1 MLHFTYEPEP
11 SKTELMQG
19 DVISRTPEIDELLKE
34 VHPHFYKNQENL
46 LFIVLTQSCDL
57 ALRKAGEPCKSPYI
71 TIAPVRSL
79 DFVVQRHL
87 AQQSGLNLEAE
98 ILVLSAKAKGKA
110 TEFLTRVFNN
120 NEAGYFYLDSED
132 TEDTE
137 LPCDCVAFLNL
148 SIAIKAEKHYQKC
161 LGAKITQLNGTF
173 QAKLGWLVGH
183 MYSRVGT
190 DDIPREQI
198 AEKLKSALKDVALC
212 IEDQKVTALEKAFA
226 EFKQA
231 NPGVKMTQ
239 SEITKVLVDIP
250 SRKSLVFEQT
260 DKIIKEAL
268 GEANASLYVK
278 LRKRLENDSALIS
291 LLK

>member
-1 MLHFTYEPEP
+1 MLHFTYEPTS

-19 DVISRTPEIDELLKE
+19 DVLRRTPEIDELLKE

-57 ALRKAGEPCKSPYI
+57 TLRKAGEPCKTPYI

-79 DFVVQRHL
+79 DLVVQRHL
-87 AQQSGLNLEAE
+87 VQQSGLTLEAE
-98 ILVLSAKAKGKA
+98 ILVLSAKAKSKA
-110 TEFLTRVFNN
+110 IEFLTRVFNN
-120 NEAGYFYLDSED
+120 NEPGYFYLDA
-132 TEDTE
+132 EDTE

-148 SIAIKAEKHYQKC
+148 SIPIKAEKHYQKC
-161 LGAKITQLNGTF
+161 LDAKITQLNGTF
-173 QAKLGWLVGH
+173 QAKLGWLVGQ

-190 DDIPREQI
+190 EDLSREKI

-212 IEDQKVTALEKAFA
+212 IEDQKVAALEKVYA
-226 EFKQA
+226 EFKDA
-231 NPGVKMTQ
+231 NPGVKMP
-239 SEITKVLVDIP
+239 EKAITEALVNIP
-250 SRKSLVFEQT
+250 NRKKLVFEQT

-268 GEANASLYVK
+268 GENNAPLYAK
-278 LRKRLENDSALIS
+278 LRRRLENDSALIS

>member
-1 MLHFTYEPEP
+1 MLHFTYEPKP

-19 DVISRTPEIDELLKE
+19 DVLRRTPEIDELLKE

-57 ALRKAGEPCKSPYI
+57 VRRKAGEPCKSPYI

-79 DFVVQRHL
+79 DLVVQRYL
-87 AQQSGLNLEAE
+87 AQQSGLTLEAE

-120 NEAGYFYLDSED
+120 NEAGYFYLDA
-132 TEDTE
+132 EDTE

-161 LGAKITQLNGTF
+161 LDAKITQLNGTF

-190 DDIPREQI
+190 EDIPQVQI

-212 IEDQKVTALEKAFA
+212 IEDQKVAALEKAFA

-231 NPGVKMTQ
+231 NPGVKMT
-239 SEITKVLVDIP
+239 EKAITKVLVDIP
-250 SRKSLVFEQT
+250 SRKTLVFEQT
-260 DKIIKEAL
+260 DRIIKEAL
-268 GEANASLYVK
+268 GEDNAPLYAK